1 MEPMALRV
9 FFILYCLE
17 AGFFFILAP
26 WTRFWLGNPLLTYA
40 PSITAIA
47 TNPYFRG
54 LVSGFG
60 FLHLLIG
67 IRDLLDMLQ
76 ARRDQ
81 FSSRGQ

>member
-1 MEPMALRV
+1 MQRMALRV

-17 AGFFFILAP
+17 AGLFFILAP
-26 WTRFWLGNPLLTYA
+26 WTRFWLGNPLVTWA
-40 PSITAIA
+40 PPITAIA

-67 IRDLLDMLQ
+67 IRDLLDILQ

-81 FSSRGQ
+81 YSSRRQ

>member
-1 MEPMALRV
+1 MPSMALRV

-17 AGFFFILAP
+17 AGFFFVLAP
-26 WTRFWLGNPLLTYA
+26 WTRFWLGNPLFTYA

-47 TNPYFRG
+47 TNPYVRG

-60 FLHLLIG
+60 VLHLLIG
-67 IRDLLDMLQ
+67 LRDLMDILQ

-81 FSSRGQ
+81 FTGRRE